1 MHKVT
6 LNLSVLMAAI
16 ITSATACAV
25 ETAPAAAVA
34 APAAS
39 AQAPTAAPATPVAA
53 DAVAAPTAATP
64 AAAAPA
70 TGQAAA
76 APTEAPATQ
85 VAMAETQPVLSQ
97 ADGLALLK
105 KSNCLLC
112 HSIEKKVVGPAYKDV
127 AAKYRGQPDAEARLF
142 TKVTTGGKGVW
153 GATPMPAQMANRDD
167 IKTLIHF
174 VLALK

>member
-1 MHKVT
+1 
-6 LNLSVLMAAI
+6 
-16 ITSATACAV
+16 V

-53 DAVAAPTAATP
+53 DAVAAP

-70 TGQAAA
+70 TGEAAA

-85 VAMAETQPVLSQ
+85 VAMAEAKPTLSQ

-153 GATPMPAQMANRDD
+153 GQTPMPAQMANRDD
-167 IKTLIHF
+167 IRTLIHF